1 MARCL
6 LDSQLDHQ
14 DFADDLALSVHT
26 NTIRWRKKDNSPGNY
41 INRNSTQINL
51 NKTELMKINITT
63 KIPVTIG
70 GRSTTEA
77 ESSIYLG
84 NVVDSLDG
92 TDSDIKSRIDKP
104 KSVFYMLKNT

>member
-1 MARCL
+1 MEE
-6 LDSQLDHQ
+6 
-14 DFADDLALSVHT
+14 
-26 NTIRWRKKDNSPGNY
+26 KDNSPGNY

-51 NKTELMKINITT
+51 KKKPELMKINITT

-104 KSVFYMLKNT
+104 KSVFSMLKNT